1 MSGGQEDGAEKSFEP
16 TQKKLDDARR
26 RGEVPRSQD
35 LNTAAAYAGLWV
47 ASLALGAWS
56 MLELGT
62 LLSTMLEA
70 PERLGAELVSP
81 QGRAVAA
88 GLLGAVALPCLP
100 LLVAPAL
107 TTLVSVLAQRSFVVS
122 GDKLKPKLN
131 RISLIT
137 GAKNKFGAD
146 GMFAFAKSAAKML
159 IVSAALAWFLAGRLP
174 EILTMASLGPKPAAA
189 ALMEL
194 LPGAMVPVLVVAAA
208 VGAADWFWQQAS
220 HIRKNRMTRKEMTDE
235 HKEME
240 GDPHFKQHR
249 RNRAQEIANNR
260 MLAEVPTADVVIVN
274 PTHYAVALRWSR
286 APGAAPAVVA
296 KGVDEIARAIREAA
310 AGAGVPIRSD
320 PPTARA
326 LHDAVDLGREIPP
339 EQYRA
344 VAAAIR
350 FAEAM
355 RRRRRFS

>member
-1 MSGGQEDGAEKSFEP
+1 MSGPEDGADKSYEP

-35 LNTAAAYAGLWV
+35 LNTAAAYAGLWL
-47 ASLALGAWS
+47 ASVALGAWS
-56 MLELGT
+56 MIDLGT
-62 LLSTMLEA
+62 LLMAMIEA
-70 PERLGAELVSP
+70 PERLGAELLSP
-81 QGRAVAA
+81 QGAAAMA

-100 LLVAPAL
+100 LFVAPAMA
-107 TTLVSVLAQRSFVVS
+107 TIASVLAQRSFVVS
-122 GDKLKPKLN
+122 GEKLRPKLN
-131 RISLIT
+131 RISPIA

-146 GMFAFAKSAAKML
+146 GLFAFAKSAVKMAV
-159 IVSAALAWFLAGRLP
+159 VSSALAWFLVEQLP
-174 EILTMASLGPKPAAA
+174 AILTMASLGPNPVAAK
-189 ALMEL
+189 LMGL
-194 LPGAMVPVLVVAAA
+194 LPGALVPVLVVATA
-208 VGAADWFWQQAS
+208 VGAADWLWQGAS

-260 MLAEVPTADVVIVN
+260 MLAQVPTADVVIVN

-286 APGAAPAVVA
+286 APGAAPEVVA

-326 LHDAVDLGREIPP
+326 IHDAVDIGREIPP

-350 FAEAM
+350 FADAM
-355 RRRRRFS
+355 RAKGRRW

>member
-1 MSGGQEDGAEKSFEP
+1 MSGEEDGADKSYEP
-16 TQKKLDDARR
+16 SQKKLDDARR

-56 MLELGT
+56 MVELGT
-62 LLSTMLEA
+62 LMMTMLEA
-70 PERLGAELVSP
+70 PETLGRELLSS
-81 QGRAVAA
+81 QGAA
-88 GLLGAVALPCLP
+88 AAGGLLGAVALPCLP
-100 LLVAPAL
+100 FLAAPAIA
-107 TTLVSVLAQRSFVVS
+107 TLASVLAQRSFVVS
-122 GDKLKPKLN
+122 GEKLAPKLN
-131 RISLIT
+131 RISPIS

-146 GMFAFAKSAAKML
+146 GFFAFAKSAAKML
-159 IVSAALAWFLAGRLP
+159 VVSAALTWFLAGRLP
-174 EILTMASLGPKPAAA
+174 EIVMMASLGAGPAAA
-189 ALMEL
+189 ALMDL
-194 LPGAMVPVLVVAAA
+194 LPDALVPVLIVATIA
-208 VGAADWFWQQAS
+208 GAADWMWQSAS

-240 GDPHFKQHR
+240 GDPHFKHHR
-249 RNRAQEIANNR
+249 RARAQEIANNR
-260 MLAEVPTADVVIVN
+260 MLADVPTADVVVVN

-286 APGAAPAVVA
+286 APGAAPEVVA

-310 AGAGVPIRSD
+310 AEAGVPIRSD

-326 LHDAVDLGREIPP
+326 LHAAVALGQEIPP

-350 FAEAM
+350 FADAM
-355 RRRRRFS
+355 RAKGRRW